1 MQASDLFLES
11 GRSSFKARGSGFPVL
26 EGPSLCLT
34 GSEIVNAPKACIDF
48 LGQSRFRVGQPCER
62 TIYSQQS
69 LPDVRGITLRDRDIL
84 VSSG

>member
-34 GSEIVNAPKACIDF
+34 GSEIVNVPKACIDF
-48 LGQSRFRVGQPCER
+48 LGQSRFRIHIGKAKPAR
-62 TIYSQQS
+62 KGMSSAPGTS
-69 LPDVRGITLRDRDIL
+69 TLSIPIH
-84 VSSG
+84 